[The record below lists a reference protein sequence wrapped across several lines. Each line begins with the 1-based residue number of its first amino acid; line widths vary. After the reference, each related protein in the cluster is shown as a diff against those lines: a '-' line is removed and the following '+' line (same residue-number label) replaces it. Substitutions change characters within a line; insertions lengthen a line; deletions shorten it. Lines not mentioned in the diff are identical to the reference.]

1 MKNLLYLLLLLSVAS
16 CATGKFKAWPIK
28 DAKTA
33 TGYEM
38 KQYGKVYIGGQPST
52 VDFIKL
58 RQEGFV
64 AVVNLRVHKEDKNK
78 RYNEKWERN
87 NSLLSGMSYYHV
99 DFDPKEDKV
108 SNAFVN
114 KLKVPVNIE
123 SAKGKVLIHCATGNR
138 AAMWVA
144 ANAYLNKNATSEQAR
159 AVGVSLGLKKKPLE
173 RLNEFLSK

>member
-1 MKNLLYLLLLLSVAS
+1 MKHLLSLLILFTLAS
-16 CATGKFKAWPIK
+16 CATDKFKTWPVK
-28 DAKTA
+28 EAKTA
-33 TGYEM
+33 TGYKM

-64 AVVNLRVHKEDKNK
+64 AVVNLRVHKEDKKK

-99 DFDPKEDKV
+99 GFDPKKDKIT
-108 SNAFVN
+108 NAFIN
-114 KLKVPVNIE
+114 KLKVPINIE
-123 SAKGKVLIHCATGNR
+123 SAKGKVLIHCASGNR

-144 ANAYLNKNATSEQAR
+144 ANAYLNKNATADQAKK
-159 AVGVSLGLKKKPLE
+159 VGLSLGVKKKPLE